1 MRELTLAVVGID
13 FANADGSNRRSE
25 AMMTMPGDSVELRPE
40 PRNRHDPNAIAVI
53 GPNGVQIGYIS
64 AERAPYV
71 GGRLRR
77 GEPVT
82 AIFQGMTGG
91 SACIRVRFGDGMPTL
106 PPQSDRPPSPAR
118 PSQRA
123 DADETPIFY
132 PDEDGPEWGA

>member
-1 MRELTLAVVGID
+1 
-13 FANADGSNRRSE
+13 
-25 AMMTMPGDSVELRPE
+25 MTMPGDPVELRPE

-82 AIFQGMTGG
+82 ALFQGMTAG
-91 SACIRVRFGDGMPTL
+91 SAYIRVRFGEDMPTL
-106 PPQSDRPPSPAR
+106 PSQSDRPPSPSRSAQC
-118 PSQRA
+118 PNA
-123 DADETPIFY
+123 GETPIFY